1 MVIYTIIIPHKNIP
15 SLLKRCLDS
24 IPYRPDIE
32 IIVVDD
38 NSNEESIKELKKIC
52 CPKFQIIYTSEN
64 KGAGY
69 ARNIGLKIAK
79 GKWIIFADADDVFE
93 SSFDKILNSL
103 SNDDLSDIVNFDV
116 TSRNSETNEPN
127 NEIEK
132 INYHCTDKKYIK
144 NPISF
149 KYVTLVPWGK
159 IIRKDFIQRNNLSF
173 EEVKYG
179 NDLRF
184 ASLCD
189 FHCRNRKIIPIVGY
203 CWMYRQNSLW
213 RQNNLEWAE
222 TRHRVLV
229 ENGLLMRSLGE
240 KEFGNRLING
250 SIDFLLEIRKHS
262 YKKFLVTLIS
272 YVISTRNF
280 QVLFTCI
287 PYFIIQDIVS
297 SVVKGLKRLS
307 NRNQTYK

>member
-52 CPKFQIIYTSEN
+52 CPKLQIIYTSEN

-69 ARNIGLKIAK
+69 ARNIGLKISK
-79 GKWIIFADADDVFE
+79 GQWIIFADADDVFE
-93 SSFDKILNSL
+93 PDFDKILNSL
-103 SNDDLSDIVNFDV
+103 SNDDMSDIINFDV
-116 TSRNSETNEPN
+116 TSRNSETDEPN
-127 NEIEK
+127 SEIEK
-132 INYHCTDKKYIK
+132 SNYHCTDVKYMK
-144 NPISF
+144 DPMSF
-149 KYVTLVPWGK
+149 KYITLVPWGK
-159 IIRKDFIQRNNLSF
+159 IIRHKFIQEFNLSF
-173 EEVKYG
+173 EEIKYG

-184 ASLCD
+184 VSLCD
-189 FHCRNRKIIPIVGY
+189 FYCRSRRIIPIIGY
-203 CWMYRQNSLW
+203 CWMYRKNSLW

-222 TRHRVLV
+222 IRHRVLV
-229 ENGLLMRSLGE
+229 KTGLLMCSLGE
-240 KEFGNRLING
+240 KEFGNRLISG

-262 YKKFLVTLIS
+262 YKKFIITLIS
-272 YVISTRNF
+272 YIVSTKNF
-280 QVLFTCI
+280 WILFTCI
-287 PYFIIQDIVS
+287 PYFIIQDIVN

-307 NRNQTYK
+307 NGK